1 MTSNLEVKLDFDSLK
16 KLNAMIGS
24 GGLVVMDENT
34 CMVEVARFFM
44 NFTQNESCGKCV
56 PCREGTRRMLE
67 ILEDIQPDADYE
79 TCETLIDDGILDS
92 FAILSIVSELQDE
105 FGITITPADII
116 PENFNSA
123 KALYA
128 MVERLRA
135 E

>member
-1 MTSNLEVKLDFDSLK
+1 MKKMEKL
-16 KLNAMIGS
+16 
-24 GGLVVMDENT
+24 
-34 CMVEVARFFM
+34 
-44 NFTQNESCGKCV
+44 
-56 PCREGTRRMLE
+56 LE

-105 FGITITPADII
+105 FGITITPAEIV

-123 KALYA
+123 KALWA
-128 MVERLRA
+128 MIERLQA